1 MLKHNYSPKKMFHH
15 LFKGALIRR
24 LEISIERLK
33 YDNMYPMSTKRSLY
47 WLTQV
52 KLTTFD
58 YLIVIIICVYVLA
71 AASVSLN
78 RYWQYD
84 AFWYELG
91 LYSGA
96 IWKVAKFQPP
106 VIEQFEPPK
115 GRIIFA
121 DHFNP
126 SLFLFSP
133 IYWFTDRTEALL
145 IAQAVTVG
153 LSAWVAYLTAK
164 KVVKDKLV
172 VLALMTSYLG
182 YVGLQNALY
191 TDFHDTTVATLF
203 VMIVFWSIVSK
214 KWRLYWV
221 FLLISLGFK
230 ETMSGLGVGI
240 GLFLILKGQREI
252 KKGILTI
259 LISIMWYF
267 VVTKFVIPAFSG
279 GYFSYE
285 PTIPNSIGEAISG
298 FFIPLNLKT
307 RTIFLT
313 FFTFGFAPVFSI
325 ATWPI
330 IVEHFAERFVL
341 SQAATRWDLGFHYN
355 ALLSPIFLVGTF
367 PFVLWLK
374 KISLPALKIWAI
386 ATILVVVYLHRFYLH
401 GPLMLA
407 THPVF
412 YEQTRR
418 NVFLDNF
425 NKKIPRTGLLMTL
438 NNLAAHQST
447 RPVVLLS
454 LKNFD
459 VIKPDVVALDL
470 REGQNANDFFPA
482 TFDEAKKIDAML
494 QINSAYLKTVVSN
507 DEVIYTRK

>member
-1 MLKHNYSPKKMFHH
+1 
-15 LFKGALIRR
+15 
-24 LEISIERLK
+24 
-33 YDNMYPMSTKRSLY
+33 MSTKRSLY
-47 WLTQV
+47 WLTGI
-52 KLTTFD
+52 KLTVFD
-58 YLIVIIICVYVLA
+58 YLIVFIICVYGLA

-91 LYSGA
+91 LYNSA
-96 IWKVAKFQPP
+96 IWKVAKFQSP

-115 GRIIFA
+115 GHIIFA

-133 IYWFTDRTEALL
+133 IYWFTERTEALL

-153 LSAWVAYLTAK
+153 LSAWIAYLTAK

-172 VLALMTSYLG
+172 VFALITSYLG
-182 YVGLQNALY
+182 FVGLQNALY

-214 KWRLYWV
+214 KWGLYWI
-221 FLLISLGFK
+221 FLLTSLGFK
-230 ETMSGLGVGI
+230 ETMPGLGIGI
-240 GLFLILKGQREI
+240 GLFLILKCQREI
-252 KKGILTI
+252 KKGFLTI
-259 LISIMWYF
+259 LISLMWYF
-267 VVTKFVIPAFSG
+267 VVIKFVIPAFSG
-279 GYFSYE
+279 AHFFYE
-285 PTIPNSIGEAISG
+285 PVIPNSIGTAISE
-298 FFIPLNLKT
+298 FFVPLNLKA

-313 FFTFGFAPVFSI
+313 FLTFGFAPLFSI

-330 IVEHFAERFVL
+330 IVEHFAERFIL

-374 KISLPALKIWAI
+374 KISHPALKIWAI
-386 ATILVVVYLHRFYLH
+386 ATILVVIYLHRFYLH

-425 NKKIPRTGLLMTL
+425 NKRIPKTGLLMTL

-482 TFDEAKKIDAML
+482 TFADAQKINAML
-494 QINSAYLKTVVSN
+494 ATSSAYLKTVVTS